1 VLNFA
6 VGLEEMNAELIGS
19 VEGGGTQNS
28 TNAMEA
34 KSKKD
39 KERPK
44 RKEEGHDGSK
54 DDPPLAFDNSKFEQ
68 AIKLLPKVYDKLKDE
83 LRYVCI

>member
-1 VLNFA
+1 MLDFA

-19 VEGGGTQNS
+19 VKGGGTQNS
-28 TNAMEA
+28 TKAVEPKN
-34 KSKKD
+34 KKD
-39 KERPK
+39 KEKPK
-44 RKEEGHDGSK
+44 RKEEGHDCSK

-68 AIKLLPKVYDKLKDE
+68 AIELLPKVYDKLKDE

>member
-1 VLNFA
+1 LCEDNLNSDGKLFH
-6 VGLEEMNAELIGS
+6 
-19 VEGGGTQNS
+19 
-28 TNAMEA
+28 
-34 KSKKD
+34 
-39 KERPK
+39 ERPK

>member
-1 VLNFA
+1 MLDFA
-6 VGLEEMNAELIGS
+6 VGLDEMNAELIGS

-28 TNAMEA
+28 TKAMEP

-68 AIKLLPKVYDKLKDE
+68 AIQLLPKVYDKLKDE